1 MSVLSQAGEEDQC
14 VCTDSTHAFLT
25 TVSLLD
31 SQDTNSGDVI
41 TYSCA
46 APSIDNCLQVYEH
59 HTEGTVCKACPIH
72 SYLFNN

>member
-46 APSIDNCLQVYEH
+46 APSIDNCL
-59 HTEGTVCKACPIH
+59 
-72 SYLFNN
+72 